1 MLDGC
6 GGHLEDEDGGLLGQG
21 TYLELVLA
29 GLGLRRRV
37 EEVNCENLF
46 HNESVS

>member
-6 GGHLEDEDGGLLGQG
+6 GRHPEDENGGLLGRG
-21 TYLELVLA
+21 MYLELVLA

-37 EEVNCENLF
+37 EEINCENLF
-46 HNESVS
+46 HDESVS